1 MSLMKKKTKLT
12 FKQNISLFHYNINHI
27 FFMKESFCFVHHGV
41 LPNKKK
47 NKPHFHNA
55 PEVFLYYL
63 VSMFYNCKL
72 M

>member
-1 MSLMKKKTKLT
+1 
-12 FKQNISLFHYNINHI
+12 
-27 FFMKESFCFVHHGV
+27 MKESFCFVHHGV
-41 LPNKKK
+41 LPKKK
-47 NKPHFHNA
+47 NNKPHFHNA